1 MRPNP
6 ETRFLNET
14 GFLQWRKSA
23 CGLTAVESSG
33 DRETAS
39 DVRRPFFLEMTEK
52 ERMRSRLASLPLIR
66 DRVPARYRPALILES
81 FYNVGTGAFVCLF
94 LLSTVVLKTIIGGTA
109 THLALLA
116 ILFGGSSLF
125 SPLVSWLGR
134 EFSMRSLVVY
144 PNLLV
149 AALLLVTISPVGG
162 ATLFTLIVGAAFI
175 VRVFPRVG
183 EMNMYR
189 VNYPVTHR
197 GAAVGWV
204 KAVSAVSALTVTLTG
219 YWWFTF
225 QPDYYWVVYWLVAIL
240 LFVSTLFY
248 ARLPI
253 SKNNVFARDDAVKP
267 HDAFFNGLKI
277 FLADRRFLCF
287 QGGFALAGFAN
298 HMAMVYVAEVLR
310 EDVIVDKLSTELVPQ
325 VLQGLL
331 LETWNLD
338 RQSIET
344 LIVGLVFA
352 VLPVMFMMISAPFWG
367 RFLDRTN
374 PMIARAIFN
383 TFQWI
388 AYSLHAYGAMTLQVW
403 PFLVGAIIHAI
414 GNGGGTINWLTGS
427 LYFARNENISLYNAI
442 HVGLT
447 GVRGLLAPLFGF
459 YLISSQSFDLYLF
472 RVECLDLG
480 GGIFWVAAGLS
491 LIGALVMLIQ
501 GLTDP
506 GPRE

>member
-1 MRPNP
+1 
-6 ETRFLNET
+6 
-14 GFLQWRKSA
+14 
-23 CGLTAVESSG
+23 
-33 DRETAS
+33 
-39 DVRRPFFLEMTEK
+39 
-52 ERMRSRLASLPLIR
+52 MRSRLANSPWIR
-66 DRVPARYRPALILES
+66 NRVPARYRPALILES
-81 FYNVGTGAFVCLF
+81 FYNIGTGAFVCLF
-94 LLSTVVLKTIIGGTA
+94 LLSTVVLKTIVGGTE

-134 EFSMRSLVVY
+134 KVPMRSLVVY

-162 ATLFTLIVGAAFI
+162 ATLFTLTVGAAFI

-204 KAVSAVSALTVTLTG
+204 KAVSAVSALIVTLAG

-225 QPDYYWVVYWLVAIL
+225 QPDYYWVLYWVVAAL
-240 LFVSTLFY
+240 MFVSTLYY

-253 SKNNVFARDDAVKP
+253 SRNNVFARDDAVRP
-267 HDAFFNGLKI
+267 HHAFWNGLKI

-310 EDVIVDKLSTELVPQ
+310 EDVIAQRSVASLVPQ
-325 VLQGLL
+325 MLRGLL

-352 VLPVMFMMISAPFWG
+352 VLPVMFMMTSAPFWG

-383 TFQWI
+383 TFQLV
-388 AYSLHAYGAMTLQVW
+388 AYSLHAYGAMSLQVW
-403 PFLVGAIIHAI
+403 PFLVGAVIHAI

-447 GVRGLLAPLFGF
+447 GVRGMLAPLVGF
-459 YLISSQSFDLYLF
+459 FLLSSQTFDLYLF
-472 RVECLDLG
+472 RVQCLDLG
-480 GGIFWVAAGLS
+480 GGIFWVASGLS
-491 LIGALVMLIQ
+491 LLGALVMLVQ